1 MQYLKTLTTEIYALS
16 PVHVDFDICAYGEDI
31 QLESLYSETS
41 ENFIDNGS
49 YIEITLDDNS
59 IYVTSAIKQQIVA
72 KLHNYFS
79 KKNC

>member
-31 QLESLYSETS
+31 QLESLYSETGD
-41 ENFIDNGS
+41 FIDNGS

-59 IYVTSAIKQQIVA
+59 IYVTSAI
-72 KLHNYFS
+72 
-79 KKNC
+79 